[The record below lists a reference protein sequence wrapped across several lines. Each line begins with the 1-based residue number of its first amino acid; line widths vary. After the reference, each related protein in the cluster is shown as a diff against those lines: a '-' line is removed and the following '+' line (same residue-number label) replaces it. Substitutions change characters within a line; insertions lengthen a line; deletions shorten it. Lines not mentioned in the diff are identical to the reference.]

1 MRLLKYN
8 PIYVYSWFYAKPQY
22 QDNLHWFAIPII
34 LNTIFTNQSNWSEFT
49 IRFIFFLAFLNQVLN
64 TNLGNKD
71 RVSSNQ
77 RPKRGSESSSSSSTS
92 SSLEPSALEVSP
104 LRLALFALSVFM
116 RPLLKLT
123 KATLNSKGING
134 TEFKIKATLCEALKF
149 CKEKWIKFKTHVK

>member
-1 MRLLKYN
+1 MKLYTKRIYALWNSIFQWIYRNLNEFLLRL
-8 PIYVYSWFYAKPQY
+8 
-22 QDNLHWFAIPII
+22 
-34 LNTIFTNQSNWSEFT
+34 
-49 IRFIFFLAFLNQVLN
+49 IFFGLSEYQIF
-64 TNLGNKD
+64 TNLGNKE

-104 LRLALFALSVFM
+104 LRLVLFALSVFM

-149 CKEKWIKFKTHVK
+149 CKKNEWNSKLT